1 MTETALFMDNFYI
14 LDDGRVRQFLII
26 GEEDALLIDTG
37 FEDSHVYEAVR
48 KITDLPVK
56 VILTHGDGDHAGGLK
71 DFGECYLHKGD
82 WHLIQDGVQLQ
93 PLSEGDAFECGGYRF
108 ETVEIPGHTYG
119 SVAFFDREKRLLLP
133 GDSVQKAGPIYMFGE
148 HRNLDLYIRSQK
160 KLLALANQVDTIIPC
175 HHEYPIGPE
184 YIGRN
189 LEDAEA
195 LKNGELKGEKHPVM
209 PCYSCKG
216 KWTEFYYKKNKEKD
230 LILVSMLY
238 QVTDLVRTIK
248 PDLEGK
254 TVTYIPTAGIV
265 EEIDGMVEEETKTL
279 ESLGMDVDVLDVST
293 ASFEMIE
300 NSLAKNDVI
309 FVGGGNTFFL
319 LQELRRSGA
328 DRVLLREI
336 GKGKI
341 YIGESAGAVIACPDI
356 EYCAGMDSPDLA
368 PELTD
373 YTGLGLV
380 DFYIVPHIGNPQM
393 GEAAEKAVEEY
404 SGRMNIKAI
413 TDEQIILVE
422 GESVKVLKQE

>member
-1 MTETALFMDNFYI
+1 M
-14 LDDGRVRQFLII
+14 
-26 GEEDALLIDTG
+26 
-37 FEDSHVYEAVR
+37 
-48 KITDLPVK
+48 
-56 VILTHGDGDHAGGLK
+56 
-71 DFGECYLHKGD
+71 
-82 WHLIQDGVQLQ
+82 
-93 PLSEGDAFECGGYRF
+93 
-108 ETVEIPGHTYG
+108 
-119 SVAFFDREKRLLLP
+119 
-133 GDSVQKAGPIYMFGE
+133 
-148 HRNLDLYIRSQK
+148 
-160 KLLALANQVDTIIPC
+160 
-175 HHEYPIGPE
+175 
-184 YIGRN
+184 
-189 LEDAEA
+189 
-195 LKNGELKGEKHPVM
+195 KN
-209 PCYSCKG
+209 
-216 KWTEFYYKKNKEKD
+216 